1 MAYIKPKVK
10 IAHSTKAVMK
20 MEEADK
26 DSGVEEEEFK
36 ARTPGTAKAKA
47 SQEEEQ
53 KARKGINTELC
64 ITCTSGGNW
73 TYKVYDKLMQ
83 FEQSKRTTDM
93 TVRYHRQHQELKED
107 LEDRYCVPWDAPA
120 SRPSRCADERKDYVE
135 IFMAVVVNAKAPT
148 TAPSPYTS
156 RPSHCANEHK
166 YYAKNF
172 IATLANLKTQT
183 AAHWPQKAR
192 AKSPA
197 KSTSLSQEYL
207 TNALQH

>member
-10 IAHSTKAVMK
+10 IAHNTKAVMK

-156 RPSHCANEHK
+156 RPSNAPMNI
-166 YYAKNF
+166 N
-172 IATLANLKTQT
+172 TWLKTSSPRRQT
-183 AAHWPQKAR
+183 
-192 AKSPA
+192 
-197 KSTSLSQEYL
+197 
-207 TNALQH
+207 